1 MDFLKHFDIK
11 RFNFKPLYNMIFC
24 MFMFLQGQ
32 IILVMTVAKGNNTVG
47 IPLLLLT
54 SAITLAYAVRMGLLD
69 FKRYHDKKVWLYGIV
84 GVIATYIVSVI
95 ANAIILNLTHK
106 VATPDNQTALIKG
119 VQVNPIG
126 FILYA
131 CLIAPVIE
139 ELYFRKTTPDLWYST
154 IRQINS
160 ETKNP
165 DEQEIAVPETGTIS
179 SLMAGIAYLGGTI
192 NFINSHNPSD
202 IAGWITYGVLAAVF
216 LYIRVKKGLEASI
229 ITHILW
235 NTLAMVVL
243 FIPH

>member
-1 MDFLKHFDIK
+1 MGLLK
-11 RFNFKPLYNMIFC
+11 RFNFKPLYNACFC

-54 SAITLAYAVRMGLLD
+54 SAITLAYAVRMDLLD
-69 FKRYHDKKVWLYGIV
+69 FKRYRDKKVWLYGVV
-84 GVIATYIVSVI
+84 GVIATYIVSVT
-95 ANAIILNLTHK
+95 ANTIILNLTHK
-106 VATPDNQTALIKG
+106 VATPDNQAALIEG

-160 ETKNP
+160 KTKNP
-165 DEQEIAVPETGTIS
+165 DEQEIVVPETGTIS
-179 SLMAGIAYLGGTI
+179 SIMAGIAYLGGTI
-192 NFINSHNPSD
+192 NFINSHNPGD
-202 IAGWITYGVLAAVF
+202 IASWITYGVLAAVF

-229 ITHILW
+229 VTHILW

>member
-1 MDFLKHFDIK
+1 MGLLK
-11 RFNFKPLYNMIFC
+11 RFNFKPLYNACFC

-32 IILVMTVAKGNNTVG
+32 IILVMTIAKGNNIVG

-69 FKRYHDKKVWLYGIV
+69 FKHYRDKKVWLYGIV
-84 GVIATYIVSVI
+84 GVIATYIVSVT

-106 VATPDNQTALIKG
+106 VATPDNQAALIKG

-192 NFINSHNPSD
+192 NFINSHNPGD
-202 IAGWITYGVLAAVF
+202 IASWITYGVLAAVF
-216 LYIRVKKGLEASI
+216 LYIRVKKGIEASI

>member
-32 IILVMTVAKGNNTVG
+32 IILVMTVTKGNNIVG

-54 SAITLAYAVRMGLLD
+54 SAITLAYAVRTGLLD
-69 FKRYHDKKVWLYGIV
+69 FKRYRDKKVWLYSIV
-84 GVIATYIVSVI
+84 GTIATYIVSVT

-106 VATPDNQTALIKG
+106 VATPDNQAALIKG

-192 NFINSHNPSD
+192 NFINSHNPGDMAS
-202 IAGWITYGVLAAVF
+202 WITYGVLAAVF

-243 FIPH
+243 FI

>member
-1 MDFLKHFDIK
+1 MGLLK
-11 RFNFKPLYNMIFC
+11 RFNFKPLYNACFC

-32 IILVMTVAKGNNTVG
+32 IILVMTIAKGNNIVG

-54 SAITLAYAVRMGLLD
+54 SAITLAYAVRMDLLD
-69 FKRYHDKKVWLYGIV
+69 FKRYRDKKLWLYGIA

-106 VATPDNQTALIKG
+106 VATPDNQAALIKG
-119 VQVNPIG
+119 VHANPAG

-131 CLIAPVIE
+131 CLIAPIIE

-154 IRQINS
+154 IRQITS

-165 DEQEIAVPETGTIS
+165 DEQEIVVPETGTIS
-179 SLMAGIAYLGGTI
+179 SVMAGIAYLGGTI
-192 NFINSHNPSD
+192 NFINSHNPGDMAS
-202 IAGWITYGVLAAVF
+202 WITYGVLAAVF

>member
-32 IILVMTVAKGNNTVG
+32 IILVMTVAKGNNIVG

-69 FKRYHDKKVWLYGIV
+69 FKRYRDKKVWLYGIV
-84 GVIATYIVSVI
+84 GVIATYIISVT
-95 ANAIILNLTHK
+95 ANAVILNLTHK
-106 VATPDNQTALIKG
+106 VATPDNQAALIKG
-119 VQVNPIG
+119 VQANPIG

-131 CLIAPVIE
+131 CLIAPIIE

-160 ETKNP
+160 KTKNP
-165 DEQEIAVPETGTIS
+165 DEQEIAVPETGAIS

-192 NFINSHNPSD
+192 SFINSHNPGDMAS
-202 IAGWITYGVLAAVF
+202 WITYGVLAAVF
-216 LYIRVKKGLEASI
+216 LYIRVKKGIEASI

-235 NTLAMVVL
+235 NTLAMVML

>member
-32 IILVMTVAKGNNTVG
+32 IILVMTVAKGNNIVG

-54 SAITLAYAVRMGLLD
+54 SAITLAYAVRMDLLD
-69 FKRYHDKKVWLYGIV
+69 FKRYRDKKVWLYGIV

-165 DEQEIAVPETGTIS
+165 DEQEIAVPETGAIS

-192 NFINSHNPSD
+192 NFINSHNPGD
-202 IAGWITYGVLAAVF
+202 IASWITYGSLAAVF

-235 NTLAMVVL
+235 NALAMVVL
-243 FIPH
+243 FS

>member
-1 MDFLKHFDIK
+1 MGLLK
-11 RFNFKPLYNMIFC
+11 RFNFKPLYNACFC

-54 SAITLAYAVRMGLLD
+54 SAITLAYAVRMDLLD
-69 FKRYHDKKVWLYGIV
+69 FKRYRDKKVWLYGVV
-84 GVIATYIVSVI
+84 GVIATYIVSVT
-95 ANAIILNLTHK
+95 ANTIILNLTHK
-106 VATPDNQTALIKG
+106 VTTPDNQAALIKG
-119 VQVNPIG
+119 VQANPIG

-131 CLIAPVIE
+131 CLIAPIIE

-160 ETKNP
+160 KTKNP
-165 DEQEIAVPETGTIS
+165 DEQEIVVPETGTIS

-192 NFINSHNPSD
+192 NFINSHNPGD
-202 IAGWITYGVLAAVF
+202 IASWITYGVLAAVF

-235 NTLAMVVL
+235 NALAMVVL

>member
-32 IILVMTVAKGNNTVG
+32 IILVMTVAKGNNIVG

-69 FKRYHDKKVWLYGIV
+69 FKRYRDKKVWLYGIV

-106 VATPDNQTALIKG
+106 VATPDNQAALIKG

-154 IRQINS
+154 IRQITS

-165 DEQEIAVPETGTIS
+165 DEQEIAVPETGAIS

-192 NFINSHNPSD
+192 NFINSHNPGD
-202 IAGWITYGVLAAVF
+202 IAGWITYGSLAAVF

>member
-32 IILVMTVAKGNNTVG
+32 IILVMTVTKGNNIVG

-54 SAITLAYAVRMGLLD
+54 SAITLAYAVRTGLLD
-69 FKRYHDKKVWLYGIV
+69 FKRYRDKKVWLYGIV
-84 GVIATYIVSVI
+84 GTIATYIVSVI

-106 VATPDNQTALIKG
+106 VATPDNQAALIKG

-229 ITHILW
+229 VTHILW